1 MKKKGLKYALVKPLF
16 KEDDKRDVSNFRL
29 ISLLT
34 SFSKIFEKMGSSQ
47 QFSLRW
53 NNYLNHITGAFDTL
67 RNDDELVDVTLS
79 CEGKRIKAHKMLLSV
94 CSTYF
99 RDLFKENPCQHPVI
113 IFRNVKFE
121 DLVALIDFMYHGE
134 VNVMQEQLTSFLTTA
149 ELLAVQGLSED
160 KGKEKE
166 RDSSPLPESEVDLTD
181 SPPPP
186 PPPPPVH
193 ETEASVSNSSHIGL
207 LRHNRQRTS
216 SPRSPP
222 QAPAFFPTTSNIER
236 RPESPPN
243 KRRRWSST
251 QQPIAKPAAVCVTS
265 RKCDD
270 EGSGS
275 PPPPPSPARRPVTDQ
290 TPDTTEI
297 VPPTPNPPVK
307 MEMPDYVD
315 ESRTR
320 ADQGQMPSGTA
331 VENDSLAS
339 MAQLVA
345 AKTEG
350 ASSPTQG
357 VSSAPP
363 DLSDLYGGS
372 SRDAGATSDSL
383 SAVELSQILAKP
395 GPSGES
401 QSQDSL
407 QDSPQRLSLGCWG
420 IPDAVSKQGKGNIP
434 PRFTCNICGKVF
446 KHSGSL
452 SMHRR
457 LHRGHT
463 LCPICQKVFS
473 RTYYLKIHMHLI
485 HNITTD

>member
-1 MKKKGLKYALVKPLF
+1 
-16 KEDDKRDVSNFRL
+16 
-29 ISLLT
+29 
-34 SFSKIFEKMGSSQ
+34 MGSSQ

-186 PPPPPVH
+186 PPPPPPVH
-193 ETEASVSNSSHIGL
+193 ETEGSVSNSGHIGL

-251 QQPIAKPAAVCVTS
+251 QQPIAKPAAVSVTS

-297 VPPTPNPPVK
+297 VPPTSNPPVK

-407 QDSPQRLSLGCWG
+407 QGNTVPSPGMEACPFCYAVLSSGNLRRHIRTQHAG
-420 IPDAVSKQGKGNIP
+420 IPPASCTYCSRI
-434 PRFTCNICGKVF
+434 F
-446 KHSGSL
+446 KNKYSL
-452 SMHRR
+452 RE
-457 LHRGHT
+457 HT
-463 LCPICQKVFS
+463 RMVHGVWK
-473 RTYYLKIHMHLI
+473 R
-485 HNITTD
+485 

>member
-1 MKKKGLKYALVKPLF
+1 
-16 KEDDKRDVSNFRL
+16 
-29 ISLLT
+29 
-34 SFSKIFEKMGSSQ
+34 MGSSQ

-251 QQPIAKPAAVCVTS
+251 QQPIAKPAAVSVTS

-407 QDSPQRLSLGCWG
+407 QAGATAETLYPTYWERGFLIRSPMSVKRPPFVECPCCKKTFKNPGSLYHHMSTHRGQTKC
-420 IPDAVSKQGKGNIP
+420 
-434 PRFTCNICGKVF
+434 FICGRVF
-446 KHSGSL
+446 G
-452 SMHRR
+452 RI
-457 LHRGHT
+457 HT
-463 LCPICQKVFS
+463 
-473 RTYYLKIHMHLI
+473 LKIHLAKAHSTFPTGWSERS
-485 HNITTD
+485 NSD

>member
-1 MKKKGLKYALVKPLF
+1 MCLPMDHSCTTSWTVGRLF
-16 KEDDKRDVSNFRL
+16 NQ
-29 ISLLT
+29 
-34 SFSKIFEKMGSSQ
+34 KMGSSQ

-193 ETEASVSNSSHIGL
+193 ETEASVSNSGHIGL

-251 QQPIAKPAAVCVTS
+251 QQPIAKPAAVSVTS

>member
-1 MKKKGLKYALVKPLF
+1 
-16 KEDDKRDVSNFRL
+16 
-29 ISLLT
+29 
-34 SFSKIFEKMGSSQ
+34 MGSSQ

-251 QQPIAKPAAVCVTS
+251 QQPIAKPAAVSVTS

-407 QDSPQRLSLGCWG
+407 QDIPQHFSLGSWE
-420 IPDAVSKQGKGNIP
+420 IPEAVSQPDEHYLK
-434 PRFTCNICGKVF
+434 PRFRCETCGKAF
-446 KHSGSL
+446 NRSTSL
-452 SMHRR
+452 SMHRQV
-457 LHRGHT
+457 HRGHT
-463 LCPICQKVFS
+463 SCPICHKVLN
-473 RTYYLKIHMHLI
+473 RTYDLKNHMLRVHSVSP
-485 HNITTD
+485 N

>member
-1 MKKKGLKYALVKPLF
+1 
-16 KEDDKRDVSNFRL
+16 
-29 ISLLT
+29 
-34 SFSKIFEKMGSSQ
+34 MGSSQ

-186 PPPPPVH
+186 PPPPPPVH
-193 ETEASVSNSSHIGL
+193 ETEGSVSNSGHIGL

-251 QQPIAKPAAVCVTS
+251 QQPIAKPAAVSVTS

-297 VPPTPNPPVK
+297 VPPTSNPPVK

-407 QDSPQRLSLGCWG
+407 QEMRASRQ
-420 IPDAVSKQGKGNIP
+420 
-434 PRFTCNICGKVF
+434 
-446 KHSGSL
+446 
-452 SMHRR
+452 
-457 LHRGHT
+457 
-463 LCPICQKVFS
+463 CPICWKVLAVS
-473 RTYYLKIHMHLI
+473 TSLTRHIHTAHADPGAEPEPCTVCGKLFKNKYNMWVHRSKVHRLSKVWQESYS
-485 HNITTD
+485 HDSC

>member
-1 MKKKGLKYALVKPLF
+1 MCLPMDHSCTTSWTVGRLF
-16 KEDDKRDVSNFRL
+16 NQ
-29 ISLLT
+29 
-34 SFSKIFEKMGSSQ
+34 KMGSSQ

-193 ETEASVSNSSHIGL
+193 ETEASVSNSGHIGL

-251 QQPIAKPAAVCVTS
+251 QQPIAKPAAVSVTS

-407 QDSPQRLSLGCWG
+407 QGLQNISYQQGNSSPGAKMFSCDICGAAYRHAANLTSHKKIHSGETLCALCNKVLSRKSNFRRHMKLVHGCPGFDSP
-420 IPDAVSKQGKGNIP
+420 N
-434 PRFTCNICGKVF
+434 
-446 KHSGSL
+446 SGVGGFL
-452 SMHRR
+452 Q
-457 LHRGHT
+457 L
-463 LCPICQKVFS
+463 
-473 RTYYLKIHMHLI
+473 
-485 HNITTD
+485 

>member
-1 MKKKGLKYALVKPLF
+1 MCLPMDHSCTTSWTVGRLF
-16 KEDDKRDVSNFRL
+16 NQ
-29 ISLLT
+29 
-34 SFSKIFEKMGSSQ
+34 KMGSSQ

-193 ETEASVSNSSHIGL
+193 ETEASVSNSGHIGL

-251 QQPIAKPAAVCVTS
+251 QQPIAKPAAVSVTS

-407 QDSPQRLSLGCWG
+407 QGYEWLP
-420 IPDAVSKQGKGNIP
+420 
-434 PRFTCNICGKVF
+434 F
-446 KHSGSL
+446 SL
-452 SMHRR
+452 SAACDFSMPKTGGEYRCSLCDSSYKQRTSLKQHMET
-457 LHRGHT
+457 HFDKT
-463 LCPICQKVFS
+463 KCPICHATLS
-473 RTYYLKIHMHLI
+473 RRVDVRRHLKMVHKLY
-485 HNITTD
+485 

>member
-1 MKKKGLKYALVKPLF
+1 MCLPMDHSCTTSWTVGRLF
-16 KEDDKRDVSNFRL
+16 NQ
-29 ISLLT
+29 
-34 SFSKIFEKMGSSQ
+34 KMGSSQ

-193 ETEASVSNSSHIGL
+193 ETEASVSNSGHIGL

-251 QQPIAKPAAVCVTS
+251 QQPIAKPAAVSVTS

-407 QDSPQRLSLGCWG
+407 QDLRGSRQCPICLKVF
-420 IPDAVSKQGKGNIP
+420 A
-434 PRFTCNICGKVF
+434 FTTSISRHIYCAHGSAEAEPETCPICGKVF
-446 KHSGSL
+446 KNRY
-452 SMHRR
+452 SMWVHRSR
-457 LHRGHT
+457 SHRGTWKT
-463 LCPICQKVFS
+463 LTPDTENYF
-473 RTYYLKIHMHLI
+473 
-485 HNITTD
+485 

>member
-1 MKKKGLKYALVKPLF
+1 M
-16 KEDDKRDVSNFRL
+16 
-29 ISLLT
+29 
-34 SFSKIFEKMGSSQ
+34 MGSSQ

-193 ETEASVSNSSHIGL
+193 ETEASVSNSGHIGL

-251 QQPIAKPAAVCVTS
+251 QQPIAKPAAVSVTS

-275 PPPPPSPARRPVTDQ
+275 PPPPPPSPARRSVTDQ
-290 TPDTTEI
+290 NPETTEI
-297 VPPTPNPPVK
+297 APPTPNPPVK

-320 ADQGQMPSGTA
+320 ADQGQMSSGTA

-407 QDSPQRLSLGCWG
+407 QGYEWLP
-420 IPDAVSKQGKGNIP
+420 
-434 PRFTCNICGKVF
+434 F
-446 KHSGSL
+446 SL
-452 SMHRR
+452 SAACDFSMPKTGGEYRCSLCDSSYKQRTSLKQHMET
-457 LHRGHT
+457 HFDKT
-463 LCPICQKVFS
+463 KCPICHATLS
-473 RTYYLKIHMHLI
+473 RRVDVRRHLKMVHKLY
-485 HNITTD
+485 

>member
-1 MKKKGLKYALVKPLF
+1 
-16 KEDDKRDVSNFRL
+16 
-29 ISLLT
+29 
-34 SFSKIFEKMGSSQ
+34 MGSSQ

-186 PPPPPVH
+186 PPPPPPVH
-193 ETEASVSNSSHIGL
+193 ETEGSVSNSGHIGL

-251 QQPIAKPAAVCVTS
+251 QQPIAKPAAVSVTS

-297 VPPTPNPPVK
+297 VPPTSNPPVK

>member
-1 MKKKGLKYALVKPLF
+1 M
-16 KEDDKRDVSNFRL
+16 
-29 ISLLT
+29 
-34 SFSKIFEKMGSSQ
+34 MGSSQ

-193 ETEASVSNSSHIGL
+193 ETEASVSNSGHIGL

-251 QQPIAKPAAVCVTS
+251 QQPIAKPAAVSVTS

-275 PPPPPSPARRPVTDQ
+275 PPPPPPSPARRSVTDQ
-290 TPDTTEI
+290 NPETTEI
-297 VPPTPNPPVK
+297 APPTPNPPVK

-320 ADQGQMPSGTA
+320 ADQGQMSSGTA

-407 QDSPQRLSLGCWG
+407 QETLLRSEFGGS
-420 IPDAVSKQGKGNIP
+420 IPYESSQL
-434 PRFTCNICGKVF
+434 FWCTECGKSF
-446 KHSGSL
+446 SHPDSL
-452 SMHRR
+452 SHHKRS
-457 LHRGHT
+457 HQGHT
-463 LCPICQKVFS
+463 VCPVCHKVFS
-473 RTYYLKIHMHLI
+473 RVYNMKLHLSAV
-485 HNITTD
+485 HYKLFSGQT

>member
-1 MKKKGLKYALVKPLF
+1 M
-16 KEDDKRDVSNFRL
+16 
-29 ISLLT
+29 
-34 SFSKIFEKMGSSQ
+34 MGSSQ

-193 ETEASVSNSSHIGL
+193 ETEASVSNSGHIGL

-251 QQPIAKPAAVCVTS
+251 QQPIAKPAAVSVTS

-275 PPPPPSPARRPVTDQ
+275 PPPPPPSPARRSVTDQ
-290 TPDTTEI
+290 NPETTEI
-297 VPPTPNPPVK
+297 APPTPNPPVK

-320 ADQGQMPSGTA
+320 ADQGQMSSGTA

-407 QDSPQRLSLGCWG
+407 QEMRASRQ
-420 IPDAVSKQGKGNIP
+420 
-434 PRFTCNICGKVF
+434 
-446 KHSGSL
+446 
-452 SMHRR
+452 
-457 LHRGHT
+457 
-463 LCPICQKVFS
+463 CPICWKVLAVS
-473 RTYYLKIHMHLI
+473 TSLTRHIHTAHADPGAEPEPCTVCGKLFKNKYNMWVHRSKVHRLSKVWQESYS
-485 HNITTD
+485 HDSC

>member
-1 MKKKGLKYALVKPLF
+1 
-16 KEDDKRDVSNFRL
+16 
-29 ISLLT
+29 
-34 SFSKIFEKMGSSQ
+34 MGSSQ

-186 PPPPPVH
+186 PPPPPPVH
-193 ETEASVSNSSHIGL
+193 ETEGSVSNSGHIGL

-251 QQPIAKPAAVCVTS
+251 QQPIAKPAAVSVTS

-297 VPPTPNPPVK
+297 VPPTSNPPVK

-407 QDSPQRLSLGCWG
+407 QGLQNISYQQGNSSPGAKMFSCDICGAAYRHAANLTSHKKIHSGETLCALCNKVLSRKSNFRRHMKLVHGCPGFDSPNSGVG
-420 IPDAVSKQGKGNIP
+420 
-434 PRFTCNICGKVF
+434 RF
-446 KHSGSL
+446 L
-452 SMHRR
+452 Q
-457 LHRGHT
+457 L
-463 LCPICQKVFS
+463 
-473 RTYYLKIHMHLI
+473 
-485 HNITTD
+485 

>member
-1 MKKKGLKYALVKPLF
+1 MCLPMDHSCTTSWTVGRLF
-16 KEDDKRDVSNFRL
+16 NQ
-29 ISLLT
+29 
-34 SFSKIFEKMGSSQ
+34 KMGSSQ

-193 ETEASVSNSSHIGL
+193 ETEASVSNSGHIGL

-251 QQPIAKPAAVCVTS
+251 QQPIAKPAAVSVTS

-407 QDSPQRLSLGCWG
+407 QDSSDEYSVMGDRYM
-420 IPDAVSKQGKGNIP
+420 
-434 PRFTCNICGKVF
+434 CNICQSSFNTFAIISRHIAAKHRVQSRIFMCEKCNRYF
-446 KHSGSL
+446 KTKWSL
-452 SMHRR
+452 STHNSRYHKQMSFHSDSFP
-457 LHRGHT
+457 G
-463 LCPICQKVFS
+463 PIND
-473 RTYYLKIHMHLI
+473 L
-485 HNITTD
+485 

>member
-1 MKKKGLKYALVKPLF
+1 M
-16 KEDDKRDVSNFRL
+16 
-29 ISLLT
+29 
-34 SFSKIFEKMGSSQ
+34 MGSSQ

-193 ETEASVSNSSHIGL
+193 ETEASVSNSGHIGL

-251 QQPIAKPAAVCVTS
+251 QQPIAKPAAVSVTS

-275 PPPPPSPARRPVTDQ
+275 PPPPPPSPARRSVTDQ
-290 TPDTTEI
+290 NPETTEI
-297 VPPTPNPPVK
+297 APPTPNPPVK

-320 ADQGQMPSGTA
+320 ADQGQMSSGTA

-407 QDSPQRLSLGCWG
+407 QDLRGSRQCPICLKVFALTTSISRHIYCAHGSAEAE
-420 IPDAVSKQGKGNIP
+420 PE
-434 PRFTCNICGKVF
+434 TCPICGKVF
-446 KHSGSL
+446 KNRY
-452 SMHRR
+452 SMWVHRSR
-457 LHRGHT
+457 SHRGTWKT
-463 LCPICQKVFS
+463 LTPDNENYF
-473 RTYYLKIHMHLI
+473 
-485 HNITTD
+485 

>member
-1 MKKKGLKYALVKPLF
+1 
-16 KEDDKRDVSNFRL
+16 
-29 ISLLT
+29 
-34 SFSKIFEKMGSSQ
+34 MGSSQ

-186 PPPPPVH
+186 PPPPPPVH
-193 ETEASVSNSSHIGL
+193 ETEGSVSNSGHIGL

-251 QQPIAKPAAVCVTS
+251 QQPIAKPAAVSVTS

-297 VPPTPNPPVK
+297 VPPTSNPPVK

-407 QDSPQRLSLGCWG
+407 QDMLLKCAHVNRNS
-420 IPDAVSKQGKGNIP
+420 A
-434 PRFTCNICGKVF
+434 PREVHCCQTCGKTF
-446 KHSGSL
+446 RNYESFCKHMPVHEGKT
-452 SMHRR
+452 R
-457 LHRGHT
+457 
-463 LCPICQKVFS
+463 CPICQVVLC
-473 RTYYLKIHMHLI
+473 RTSYVKQHMVTVHHVVLQPEP
-485 HNITTD
+485 NTSGSEWTGRQ

>member
-1 MKKKGLKYALVKPLF
+1 
-16 KEDDKRDVSNFRL
+16 
-29 ISLLT
+29 
-34 SFSKIFEKMGSSQ
+34 MGSSQ

-186 PPPPPVH
+186 PPPPPPVH
-193 ETEASVSNSSHIGL
+193 ETEGSVSNSGHIGL

-251 QQPIAKPAAVCVTS
+251 QQPIAKPAAVSVTS

-297 VPPTPNPPVK
+297 VPPTSNPPVK

-407 QDSPQRLSLGCWG
+407 QGYEWLP
-420 IPDAVSKQGKGNIP
+420 
-434 PRFTCNICGKVF
+434 F
-446 KHSGSL
+446 SL
-452 SMHRR
+452 SAACDFSMPKTGGEYRCSLCDSSYKQRTSLKQHMET
-457 LHRGHT
+457 HFDKT
-463 LCPICQKVFS
+463 KCPICHATLS
-473 RTYYLKIHMHLI
+473 RRVDVRRHLKMVHKLY
-485 HNITTD
+485 

>member
-1 MKKKGLKYALVKPLF
+1 
-16 KEDDKRDVSNFRL
+16 
-29 ISLLT
+29 
-34 SFSKIFEKMGSSQ
+34 MGSSQ

-186 PPPPPVH
+186 PPPPPPVH
-193 ETEASVSNSSHIGL
+193 ETEGSVSNSGHIGL

-251 QQPIAKPAAVCVTS
+251 QQPIAKPAAVSVTS

-297 VPPTPNPPVK
+297 VPPTSNPPVK

-407 QDSPQRLSLGCWG
+407 QDIPHHFSLGSWE
-420 IPDAVSKQGKGNIP
+420 IPEAVMQAGEHYLKD
-434 PRFTCNICGKVF
+434 RFRCDTCGKSF
-446 KHSGSL
+446 NRSTSL
-452 SMHRR
+452 SMHRQVH
-457 LHRGHT
+457 LGHT
-463 LCPICQKVFS
+463 SCPICHKVLN
-473 RTYYLKIHMHLI
+473 RTYYLEDHMFRVHRVLP
-485 HNITTD
+485 H

>member
-1 MKKKGLKYALVKPLF
+1 M
-16 KEDDKRDVSNFRL
+16 
-29 ISLLT
+29 
-34 SFSKIFEKMGSSQ
+34 MGSSQ

-193 ETEASVSNSSHIGL
+193 ETEASVSNSGHIGL

-251 QQPIAKPAAVCVTS
+251 QQPIAKPAAVSVTS

-275 PPPPPSPARRPVTDQ
+275 PPPPPPSPARRSVTDQ
-290 TPDTTEI
+290 NPETTEI
-297 VPPTPNPPVK
+297 APPTPNPPVK

-320 ADQGQMPSGTA
+320 ADQGQMSSGTA

-407 QDSPQRLSLGCWG
+407 QAGATAETLYPTYWERGFLIRSPMSVKRPPFVECPCCKKTFKNPGSLYHHMSTHRGQTKC
-420 IPDAVSKQGKGNIP
+420 
-434 PRFTCNICGKVF
+434 FICGRVF
-446 KHSGSL
+446 G
-452 SMHRR
+452 RI
-457 LHRGHT
+457 HT
-463 LCPICQKVFS
+463 
-473 RTYYLKIHMHLI
+473 LKIHLAKAHSTFPTGWSERS
-485 HNITTD
+485 NSD

>member
-1 MKKKGLKYALVKPLF
+1 MCLPMDHSCTTSWTVGRLF
-16 KEDDKRDVSNFRL
+16 NQ
-29 ISLLT
+29 
-34 SFSKIFEKMGSSQ
+34 KMGSSQ

-193 ETEASVSNSSHIGL
+193 ETEASVSNSGHIGL

-251 QQPIAKPAAVCVTS
+251 QQPIAKPAAVSVTS

-407 QDSPQRLSLGCWG
+407 QDMLLKCAHANRNS
-420 IPDAVSKQGKGNIP
+420 A
-434 PRFTCNICGKVF
+434 PREVHCCQTCGKTF
-446 KHSGSL
+446 RNYESFCKHMPVHEGKT
-452 SMHRR
+452 R
-457 LHRGHT
+457 
-463 LCPICQKVFS
+463 CPICQVVLC
-473 RTYYLKIHMHLI
+473 RTSYVKQHMVTVHHVVLQPEP
-485 HNITTD
+485 NTSGSEWTGRQ

>member
-1 MKKKGLKYALVKPLF
+1 MCLPMDHSCTTSWTVGRLF
-16 KEDDKRDVSNFRL
+16 NQ
-29 ISLLT
+29 
-34 SFSKIFEKMGSSQ
+34 KMGSSQ

-193 ETEASVSNSSHIGL
+193 ETEASVSNSGHIGL

-251 QQPIAKPAAVCVTS
+251 QQPIAKPAAVSVTS

-407 QDSPQRLSLGCWG
+407 QGCWG
-420 IPDAVSKQGKGNIP
+420 IPDDESMKGKP
-434 PRFTCNICGKVF
+434 YTQPRFRCDICGKSF
-446 KHSGSL
+446 KHSTSL
-452 SMHRR
+452 SMHRQ

-463 LCPICQKVFS
+463 LCPICHKVFS
-473 RTYYLKIHMHLI
+473 RTQYLKVHMYAVHELSSY
-485 HNITTD
+485 

>member
-1 MKKKGLKYALVKPLF
+1 M
-16 KEDDKRDVSNFRL
+16 
-29 ISLLT
+29 
-34 SFSKIFEKMGSSQ
+34 MGSSQ

-193 ETEASVSNSSHIGL
+193 ETEASVSNSGHIGL

-251 QQPIAKPAAVCVTS
+251 QQPIAKPAAVSVTS

-275 PPPPPSPARRPVTDQ
+275 PPPPPPSPARRSVTDQ
-290 TPDTTEI
+290 NPETTEI
-297 VPPTPNPPVK
+297 APPTPNPPVK

-320 ADQGQMPSGTA
+320 ADQGQMSSGTA

-407 QDSPQRLSLGCWG
+407 QGCWG
-420 IPDAVSKQGKGNIP
+420 IPDDESMKGKP
-434 PRFTCNICGKVF
+434 YTQPRFRCDICGKSF
-446 KHSGSL
+446 KHSTSL
-452 SMHRR
+452 SMHRQ

-463 LCPICQKVFS
+463 LCPICHKVFS
-473 RTYYLKIHMHLI
+473 RTQYLKVHMYAVHELSSY
-485 HNITTD
+485 

>member
-1 MKKKGLKYALVKPLF
+1 
-16 KEDDKRDVSNFRL
+16 
-29 ISLLT
+29 
-34 SFSKIFEKMGSSQ
+34 MGSSQ

-186 PPPPPVH
+186 PPPPPPVH
-193 ETEASVSNSSHIGL
+193 ETEGSVSNSGHIGL

-251 QQPIAKPAAVCVTS
+251 QQPIAKPAAVSVTS

-297 VPPTPNPPVK
+297 VPPTSNPPVK

-407 QDSPQRLSLGCWG
+407 QVSLLHHLIETDLSSSAADVPSDHSCNVCGQVFGRKDSLAHHR
-420 IPDAVSKQGKGNIP
+420 NI
-434 PRFTCNICGKVF
+434 
-446 KHSGSL
+446 
-452 SMHRR
+452 
-457 LHRGHT
+457 HRGLT
-463 LCPICQKVFS
+463 RCPVCSKVFS
-473 RTYYLKIHMHLI
+473 RRYTMVSHALIAHGVTLSNQSTLKYSLI
-485 HNITTD
+485 Q

>member
-1 MKKKGLKYALVKPLF
+1 
-16 KEDDKRDVSNFRL
+16 
-29 ISLLT
+29 
-34 SFSKIFEKMGSSQ
+34 MGSSQ

-186 PPPPPVH
+186 PPPPPPVH
-193 ETEASVSNSSHIGL
+193 ETEGSVSNSGHIGL

-251 QQPIAKPAAVCVTS
+251 QQPIAKPAAVSVTS

-297 VPPTPNPPVK
+297 VPPTSNPPVK

-407 QDSPQRLSLGCWG
+407 QGCWG
-420 IPDAVSKQGKGNIP
+420 IPHDESMKGKP
-434 PRFTCNICGKVF
+434 YTQPRFRCDICGKSF
-446 KHSGSL
+446 KHSTSL
-452 SMHRR
+452 SMHRQ

-463 LCPICQKVFS
+463 LCPICHKVFS
-473 RTYYLKIHMHLI
+473 RTQYLKVHMYAVHELSSY
-485 HNITTD
+485 

>member
-1 MKKKGLKYALVKPLF
+1 M
-16 KEDDKRDVSNFRL
+16 
-29 ISLLT
+29 
-34 SFSKIFEKMGSSQ
+34 MGSSQ

-193 ETEASVSNSSHIGL
+193 ETEASVSNSGHIGL

-251 QQPIAKPAAVCVTS
+251 QQPIAKPAAVSVTS

-275 PPPPPSPARRPVTDQ
+275 PPPPPPSPARRSVTDQ
-290 TPDTTEI
+290 NPETTEI
-297 VPPTPNPPVK
+297 APPTPNPPVK

-320 ADQGQMPSGTA
+320 ADQGQMSSGTA

-407 QDSPQRLSLGCWG
+407 QGLPG
-420 IPDAVSKQGKGNIP
+420 ILYHTGESSSEGRMYSCD
-434 PRFTCNICGKVF
+434 ICGAAYRYAKNLSSH
-446 KHSGSL
+446 KKIHSGE
-452 SMHRR
+452 
-457 LHRGHT
+457 T
-463 LCPICQKVFS
+463 VCKLCNKVLS
-473 RTYYLKIHMHLI
+473 RTSNFQRHMKLVHGHVDFQSPSSGSGRYLQL
-485 HNITTD
+485 

>member
-1 MKKKGLKYALVKPLF
+1 MCLPMDHSCTTSWTVGRLF
-16 KEDDKRDVSNFRL
+16 NQ
-29 ISLLT
+29 
-34 SFSKIFEKMGSSQ
+34 KMGSSQ

-193 ETEASVSNSSHIGL
+193 ETEASVSNSGHIGL

-251 QQPIAKPAAVCVTS
+251 QQPIAKPAAVSVTS

-407 QDSPQRLSLGCWG
+407 QAGATAETLYPTYWERGFLIRSPMSVKRPPFVECPCCKKTFKNPGSLYHHMSTHRGQTKC
-420 IPDAVSKQGKGNIP
+420 
-434 PRFTCNICGKVF
+434 FICGRVF
-446 KHSGSL
+446 G
-452 SMHRR
+452 RI
-457 LHRGHT
+457 HT
-463 LCPICQKVFS
+463 
-473 RTYYLKIHMHLI
+473 LKIHLAKAHSTFPTGWSERS
-485 HNITTD
+485 NSD